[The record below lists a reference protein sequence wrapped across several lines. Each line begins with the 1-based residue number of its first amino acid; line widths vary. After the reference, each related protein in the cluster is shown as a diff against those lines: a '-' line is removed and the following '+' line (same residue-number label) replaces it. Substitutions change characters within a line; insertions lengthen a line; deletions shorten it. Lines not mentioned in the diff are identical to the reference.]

1 MSELR
6 RQLSA
11 WVAGPMTSDT
21 AVRTASVTKPVTAAA
36 TVLASRAPVA
46 SGGPVDTLERPVLD
60 LLPQLQSGWRASPP
74 RYRPLET
81 AARLPLNGEDARRRG
96 GR

>member
-1 MSELR
+1 
-6 RQLSA
+6 
-11 WVAGPMTSDT
+11 MTSDT
-21 AVRTASVTKPVTAAA
+21 AVPIASVTKPVTAAA

-74 RYRPLET
+74 AVPPSRDCGQ
-81 AARLPLNGEDARRRG
+81 ASA
-96 GR
+96 